1 VNNSLERGRFGNKQI
16 QKIIC
21 VACSELIGEH
31 SKRQLARCLFRIQ
44 GTFVSNGIMNQLPS
58 EKE

>member
-1 VNNSLERGRFGNKQI
+1 MNNSLEKGRLGNKQI
-16 QKIIC
+16 AKIIC
-21 VACSELIGEH
+21 VACSDIIGDH

-44 GTFVSNGIMNQLPS
+44 GTFVSNGIMNQSPS

>member
-1 VNNSLERGRFGNKQI
+1 LEKGRLGNKQI
-16 QKIIC
+16 AKIIC
-21 VACSELIGEH
+21 VACSDVIGEH

-58 EKE
+58 VKE